1 MQCKRLP
8 EEEEGEI
15 PNLAAQLSIKPV
27 SLRTI
32 SIFFSTTSL
41 KPVLP
46 IKAIE
51 SEQFFEIS
59 EFLI

>member
-27 SLRTI
+27 SLRTV
-32 SIFFSTTSL
+32 SIFFLTTSL
-41 KPVLP
+41 KLVLA

-51 SEQFFEIS
+51 SE
-59 EFLI
+59 

>member
-15 PNLAAQLSIKPV
+15 PNSAAQLSIKPV
-27 SLRTI
+27 SLRTV
-32 SIFFSTTSL
+32 SIFFLTTSL
-41 KPVLP
+41 KLVLA

-51 SEQFFEIS
+51 SE
-59 EFLI
+59 